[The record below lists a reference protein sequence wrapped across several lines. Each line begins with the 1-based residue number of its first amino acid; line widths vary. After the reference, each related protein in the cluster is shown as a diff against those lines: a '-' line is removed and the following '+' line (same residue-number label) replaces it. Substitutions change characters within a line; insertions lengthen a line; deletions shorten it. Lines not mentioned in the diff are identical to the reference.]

1 MLPDQSA
8 VYYPEEL
15 SLLGQILDEA
25 MQSLPP
31 SIGMPHNRAA
41 IAKSLLACAAR
52 GERDPIKLRL
62 AALTDLKITVS
73 A

>member
-1 MLPDQSA
+1 MLPDQSV

-15 SLLGQILDEA
+15 SLLGQILDQA

-31 SIGMPHNRAA
+31 SMGTPHNRAA
-41 IAKSLLACAAR
+41 IAKNLLACAAR

-62 AALTDLKITVS
+62 AALTNLEITV
-73 A
+73 AA